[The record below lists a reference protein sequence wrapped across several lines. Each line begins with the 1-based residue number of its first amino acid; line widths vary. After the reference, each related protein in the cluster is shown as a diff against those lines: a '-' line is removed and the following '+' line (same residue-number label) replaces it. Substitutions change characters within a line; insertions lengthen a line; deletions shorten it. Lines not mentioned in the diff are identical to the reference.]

1 MLKILGK
8 AIAVIIQA
16 VLLMFS
22 IIGIY
27 DTYEKESKDN
37 ELRRIK

>member
-8 AIAVIIQA
+8 AILVIVKAI
-16 VLLMFS
+16 LLMFS

-27 DTYEKESKDN
+27 DIYEERVKN
-37 ELRRIK
+37 EENN